1 MTIDDNDPSII
12 YQPPTSW
19 SESVFD
25 VLDAGGRHR
34 VTSDSSATASF
45 TFTGSFFFVY
55 QSFLN
60 ISSIVFFFLLFR
72 AIGVAIYF
80 YSPLW
85 TFSVTTQV
93 ALDDLPPVLLD
104 LRAYR
109 RPFED
114 NGPEVVRSSVVWSQ
128 TGLANT
134 QHTLLVSVGDGQTF
148 AIMDT
153 LVYVTSSSTS
163 SDIDM

>member
-1 MTIDDNDPSII
+1 M
-12 YQPPTSW
+12 
-19 SESVFD
+19 
-25 VLDAGGRHR
+25 
-34 VTSDSSATASF
+34 
-45 TFTGSFFFVY
+45 
-55 QSFLN
+55 
-60 ISSIVFFFLLFR
+60 
-72 AIGVAIYF
+72 
-80 YSPLW
+80 
-85 TFSVTTQV
+85 